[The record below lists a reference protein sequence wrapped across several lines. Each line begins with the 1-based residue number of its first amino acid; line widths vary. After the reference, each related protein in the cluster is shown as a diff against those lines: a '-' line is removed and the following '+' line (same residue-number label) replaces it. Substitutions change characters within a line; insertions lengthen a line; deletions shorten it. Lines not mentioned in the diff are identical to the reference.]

1 MRLVQNGSNEGR
13 LEASHVINEKYQ
25 AVDDKMKQLQ
35 NAFLQKYKALR
46 PDLLDE
52 NDGEAAAGAAEAGPP
67 PTPPGVKQLQNVFL
81 KAQSSDTAEGNDCKA
96 GAGAA
101 EQDWVDAAEASVTGA
116 GAEASVSGV

>member
-1 MRLVQNGSNEGR
+1 MRLVQNCSNEGR

-52 NDGEAAAGAAEAGPP
+52 NDGEAAAGPP
-67 PTPPGVKQLQNVFL
+67 PTPPGVQQLQNVFL
-81 KAQSSDTAEGNDCKA
+81 KATTKKIKQ
-96 GAGAA
+96 
-101 EQDWVDAAEASVTGA
+101 
-116 GAEASVSGV
+116 